1 MTFNFPSVFQTLTS
15 ALHFMLFHRILIT
28 CVALLINMLQ
38 DSVFPGVED
47 KKRQLEIPLKLYRVL
62 QEINDI
68 HWKEEQ
74 RAAA

>member
-1 MTFNFPSVFQTLTS
+1 
-15 ALHFMLFHRILIT
+15 MLFHRILIT

-68 HWKEEQ
+68 H
-74 RAAA
+74 

>member
-1 MTFNFPSVFQTLTS
+1 
-15 ALHFMLFHRILIT
+15 
-28 CVALLINMLQ
+28 MLQ